1 MFIPDYMFD
10 TVYDIPLSL
19 FEQNGIKC
27 IFFDIDNTL
36 VPYECDVPTAENL
49 ALFDTLTQMGIQI
62 VFVSN
67 NHTDRVVKY
76 VGELGYKY
84 VADAGKPGIKKYRA
98 LAASLGTKINECAVV
113 GDQIFTDV
121 VAASR
126 MGIKSFLVKPIK
138 DKTTLFFKTKRF
150 LEKPFVNA
158 YIRREMKQKQ
168 KGEA

>member
-10 TVYDIPLSL
+10 TVYDIPLEL
-19 FEQNGIKC
+19 FEQNDIKY

-36 VPYECDVPTAENL
+36 VPYECDVPTKENL
-49 ALFDTLTQMGIQI
+49 EFFNKLTEMGIQI
-62 VFVSN
+62 LFISN
-67 NHTDRVVKY
+67 NHADRVEKY

-84 VADAGKPGIKKYRA
+84 VANAGKPGIKKYKA
-98 LAASLGTKINECAVV
+98 LAQSIGARMHECAVV

-150 LEKPFVNA
+150 LEKPFIKA
-158 YIRREMKQKQ
+158 YIKREQKN
-168 KGEA
+168 K